1 MFSELLDLPEGR
13 KRDLESICNDI
24 LKKLHSDFHD
34 NDENIDEN
42 VPHELDEEEKQFIR
56 ANVNVKIGQQEL
68 DQDINDLLGDIENS
82 EEELNPSDRF
92 DQDKVEDFNSDLEKK
107 RKEFEMFRNKFKPQQ
122 EVQTKQKAKV
132 ANLLDDI
139 GDEQVPIIFN

>member
-1 MFSELLDLPEGR
+1 M
-13 KRDLESICNDI
+13 
-24 LKKLHSDFHD
+24 
-34 NDENIDEN
+34 
-42 VPHELDEEEKQFIR
+42 
-56 ANVNVKIGQQEL
+56 
-68 DQDINDLLGDIENS
+68 
-82 EEELNPSDRF
+82 NPSDRF